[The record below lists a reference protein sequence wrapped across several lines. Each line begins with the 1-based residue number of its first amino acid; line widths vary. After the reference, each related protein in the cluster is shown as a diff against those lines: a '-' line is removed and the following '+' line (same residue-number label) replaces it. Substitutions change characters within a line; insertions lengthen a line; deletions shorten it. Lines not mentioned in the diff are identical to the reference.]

1 MAEANSSMSSETKSK
16 INPDEYLF
24 VIALDFGTTYSGYAF
39 SSRSEFE
46 DNPLKIQNNQEW
58 IASGASLLSLK
69 TPTSLLIKKDG
80 DFVAFGYEAE
90 DKFCT
95 ALENESHKDL
105 MLFRRFKMKLYNKMV
120 NNVCY

>member
-1 MAEANSSMSSETKSK
+1 MAEANSSMLAETKSK

-39 SSRSEFE
+39 SSRSDFE

-58 IASGASLLSLK
+58 IASGTSLLSLK
-69 TPTSLLIKKDG
+69 TPTSLLIQKDG
-80 DFVAFGYEAE
+80 NFVAFGYEAE
-90 DKFCT
+90 DKFYT
-95 ALENESHKDL
+95 ALENENHKDL

-120 NNVCY
+120 NNLC